1 MANVVMG
8 KDVAAKMRERMK
20 TNISRLNGVKPTLA
34 TIRVGE
40 DYGSIMYEKGV
51 VSQADKAGVTVSKYI
66 FPGDISQEEFEK
78 EFLKINADPAIHGIL
93 LFRPLPEQLNVDRF
107 YQLIDPEKDMDCM
120 SPANWAK
127 LAMGDP
133 DGYYPCT
140 AEAVVQII
148 DYLGI
153 DVQGKNVVIIN
164 HSLVVGRPLG
174 YMLIARN
181 ATVQWCHVFTDDTVR
196 HCDKVDILVSAVG
209 KHGIVTKQ
217 HVLNANPNCTVI
229 DVAITKDKDGN
240 TCGDVLFDEVEPLVG
255 NITPVPGGVGSV
267 TSVVMME
274 HVVRAA
280 CKACGIKYE

>member
-8 KDVAAKMRERMK
+8 KDVAAAMRERMK
-20 TNISRLNGVKPTLA
+20 KNIETLGFSPVLA

-51 VSQADKAGVTVSKYI
+51 LSQADKAGVTVKKFI
-66 FPGDISQEEFEK
+66 FPADISQADMENEFM
-78 EFLKINADPAIHGIL
+78 KINNDPAIHGIL
-93 LFRPLPEQLNVDRF
+93 LFRPLPEQLNTERF
-107 YQLIDPEKDMDCM
+107 YELIDPDKDMDCM
-120 SPANWAK
+120 SPMNWAR
-127 LAMGDP
+127 LAMGDRE
-133 DGYYPCT
+133 GYYPCT

-148 DYLGI
+148 DYMGI
-153 DVQGKNVVIIN
+153 DVRGKNVVIIN

-174 YMLIARN
+174 YMLIARD
-181 ATVQWCHVFTDDTVR
+181 ATVTWCHVFTDNTIK
-196 HCDKVDILVSAVG
+196 HCENVDILVSAVG
-209 KHGIVTKQ
+209 KHGIVTKE
-217 HVLNANPNCTVI
+217 HILKANPDCTVI

-240 TCGDVLFDEVEPLVG
+240 TCGDVLFDEVEPLVK

-280 CKACGIKYE
+280 CKAGGKKYE

>member
-1 MANVVMG
+1 MANVIPG
-8 KDVAAKMRERMK
+8 KDVAAKMRERMHA
-20 TNISRLNGVKPTLA
+20 NIEKLGGVTPTLA

-51 VSQADKAGVTVSKYI
+51 VSQADKAGVTVKKYI
-66 FPGDISQEEFEK
+66 LPGDISQEELEK
-78 EFLKINADPAIHGIL
+78 EFLAINADKNIHGIL
-93 LFRPLPEQLNVDRF
+93 LFRPLPEHLNVERF

-120 SPANWAK
+120 SPGNWAK

-148 DYLGI
+148 DYLGL
-153 DVQGKNVVIIN
+153 DVQGKNVVIVN

-181 ATVQWCHVFTDDTVR
+181 ATVQWCHVFTDNTIR
-196 HCDKVDILVSAVG
+196 HCDNVDILISAVG
-209 KHGIVTKQ
+209 KHGIITKE
-217 HVLNANPNCTVI
+217 HVLKANPNCTVI

-280 CKACGIKYE
+280 CKACGKLYE

>member
-1 MANVVMG
+1 MANVIPG
-8 KDVAAKMRERMK
+8 KDVAAKMRERMHA
-20 TNISRLNGVKPTLA
+20 NIDKLGVTPTLA

-51 VSQADKAGVTVSKYI
+51 MSQADKAGVAVKKYI
-66 FPGDISQEEFEK
+66 FPAEISQEDLEK
-78 EFLKINADPAIHGIL
+78 EFLAINEDKAIHGIL
-93 LFRPLPEQLNVDRF
+93 LFRPLPEHLNVERF

-120 SPANWAK
+120 SPGNWAK

-148 DYLGI
+148 DYLGL
-153 DVQGKNVVIIN
+153 DVQGKNVVIVN

-181 ATVQWCHVFTDDTVR
+181 ATVQWCHVFTDNTIR
-196 HCDKVDILVSAVG
+196 HCDNVDILISAVG
-209 KHGIVTKQ
+209 KHGIITKE
-217 HVLNANPNCTVI
+217 HVAKANPNCTVI

-280 CKACGIKYE
+280 CKACGKLYE